1 MADEGA
7 RPVAGYRNRHH
18 RLSILVDDAT
28 AVLQSVVNEVVPGV
42 VDALDVGAIVQRIDI
57 QAIVNQLD
65 VQAVLD
71 QIDIQALLEQ
81 VDLDAVLERVDLE
94 RLIDR
99 IDVNALVQRVDVN
112 ALVQRTELGT
122 VVSRATGGVAGEA
135 LDAMRSAGVGLD
147 GFVQRWV
154 DRVLRRSGSPG
165 GTSAARVVEEAV
177 AS

>member
-1 MADEGA
+1 MAEENGRSA
-7 RPVAGYRNRHH
+7 ASSRNRRH
-18 RLSILVDDAT
+18 RLSALVDDAT

-42 VDALDVGAIVQRIDI
+42 VDVLDVGAIVQRIDV
-57 QAIVNQLD
+57 QAIINQVD

-71 QIDIQALLEQ
+71 EVDVQALLEQ
-81 VDLDAVLERVDLE
+81 VDLDALLSRVDLE

-99 IDVNALVQRVDVN
+99 IDINALVQRVDVN

-147 GFVQRWV
+147 GFVQRWA
-154 DRVLRRSGSPG
+154 DRVLRRSSSTKDARPAQLVDE
-165 GTSAARVVEEAV
+165 AA

>member
-7 RPVAGYRNRHH
+7 RPIAGYRNRRH

-28 AVLQSVVNEVVPGV
+28 AVLQSVANEVVPGV
-42 VDALDVGAIVQRIDI
+42 VDALDVGAIVQRIDV
-57 QAIVNQLD
+57 QAIV
-65 VQAVLD
+65 D

-81 VDLDAVLERVDLE
+81 VDLDALLERVDVE

-99 IDVNALVQRVDVN
+99 IDVNALVQRVDMN

-154 DRVLRRSGSPG
+154 DRVLRRSSATG
-165 GTSAARVVEEAV
+165 GTPADRVDGAV